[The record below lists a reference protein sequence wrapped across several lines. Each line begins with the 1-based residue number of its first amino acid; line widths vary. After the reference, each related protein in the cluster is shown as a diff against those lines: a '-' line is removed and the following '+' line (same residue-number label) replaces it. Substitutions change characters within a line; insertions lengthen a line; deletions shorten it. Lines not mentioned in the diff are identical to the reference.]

1 VVTITLRITAEMIT
15 AASTISAA
23 LPIHLTAF
31 TQGKSDNANLSLE
44 SDNIWLS
51 VKQFLAEKVE
61 LNV

>member
-1 VVTITLRITAEMIT
+1 MIT

-23 LPIHLTAF
+23 LPVHLTAF

-44 SDNIWLS
+44 RKWQHLAGLS
-51 VKQFLAEKVE
+51 VKQFRLAEKVE

>member
-1 VVTITLRITAEMIT
+1 MIT